1 MPMIYVPF
9 IAAAAAGVAD
19 GGSSFDISEVM
30 TNAVTSVQGDLL
42 KVLAIAV
49 AAAAAVYGSVVAVRF
64 GLRWL
69 KSLGKA

>member
-9 IAAAAAGVAD
+9 VVAASDGVA
-19 GGSSFDISEVM
+19 SSFDISKVM
-30 TNAVTSVQGDLL
+30 TDAVTSVQGDLL

-49 AAAAAVYGSVVAVRF
+49 AAAAVIYGAVVGVRF
-64 GLRWL
+64 GLKWL

>member
-1 MPMIYVPF
+1 MPMFYVPF
-9 IAAAAAGVAD
+9 VVASSD
-19 GGSSFDISEVM
+19 GTASSFDISAVM

-49 AAAAAVYGSVVAVRF
+49 AAAAVIYGAVVAVRF
-64 GLRWL
+64 GLKWL

>member
-1 MPMIYVPF
+1 MPMFYVPF
-9 IAAAAAGVAD
+9 VVASSDGVA
-19 GGSSFDISEVM
+19 SSFDISAVM

-49 AAAAAVYGSVVAVRF
+49 AAAAVIYGAVVAVRF
-64 GLRWL
+64 GLKWL